1 MSLNVQYLTWDS
13 LCFGFKVGKLVLTKK
28 SCVNNVALIEEMHR
42 NNYKLIYLCTPSKI
56 DLESFYDTKLVY
68 TKLFSKQ
75 FMPSNEHIR
84 SYKGKAITEALLK
97 LAYES
102 GKYSRFN
109 LDERFPKE
117 LFELLYYKWLENS
130 IFTDFSTDVLVY
142 EVNNM
147 PVGLLTYKT
156 NETKSSIGIISIAPE
171 YQGCGIGSF
180 LMQYYESILSNDI
193 KTLEVIT
200 QGVNHVA
207 RKFYEKF
214 GYSIA
219 EICYVYHVWSK

>member
-1 MSLNVQYLTWDS
+1 MIYNVQYLPWDS
-13 LCFGFKVGKLVLTKK
+13 QSFGFKVGKIVLTKK
-28 SCVNNVALIEEMHR
+28 SSINTVALFEEMQR
-42 NNYKLIYLCTPSKI
+42 NNYKLIYLCTPFKVDI
-56 DLESFYDTKLVY
+56 ENFYDTKLVY
-68 TKLFSKQ
+68 AKTFCKHNEPL
-75 FMPSNEHIR
+75 NEHIR